1 MFSEVN
7 NLGSILFKNHRLLLQ
22 FKENLQQVGT
32 IMRKIEIFS
41 LDIFNNIN
49 YRFSS
54 HSLISLTS
62 LTSSYTTASQIFSSL
77 FSTTT
82 SSQTFSSLFSTTI
95 SS

>member
-22 FKENLQQVGT
+22 FKENLQQVGIT
-32 IMRKIEIFS
+32 IMKIEIFS
-41 LDIFNNIN
+41 LNLFNNIN

-54 HSLISLTS
+54 HSLTS
-62 LTSSYTTASQIFSSL
+62 LTSSLATTSSSQIFSSL